1 MKMRSGVLRAG
12 PQTPIKAENAV
23 QGPLTGTSD
32 RIRTVIIQI
41 LPAVEVLLYEPAHE
55 FRVAA
60 GGLVKV

>member
-1 MKMRSGVLRAG
+1 MKMRSGMLRAG

-23 QGPLTGTSD
+23 QGPLTGTPD

-41 LPAVEVLLYEPAHE
+41 LPAVEILLNQPAHE
-55 FRVAA
+55 LRILA